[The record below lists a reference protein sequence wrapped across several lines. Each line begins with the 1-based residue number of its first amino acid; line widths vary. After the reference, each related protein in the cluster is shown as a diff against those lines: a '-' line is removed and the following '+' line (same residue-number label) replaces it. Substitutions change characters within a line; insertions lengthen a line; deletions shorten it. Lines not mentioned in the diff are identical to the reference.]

1 MPEEALES
9 GLAIEVMSY
18 DMTLVIATGSPAK
31 LMKLVC
37 LFARK

>member
-18 DMTLVIATGSPAK
+18 DMTLVIALALPRS
-31 LMKLVC
+31 
-37 LFARK
+37 